1 MFVNSHHLSIV
12 VRFFHTMIFLR
23 HLWMTVI
30 KEKVFFGTPS
40 CLSGDLQAGLEL
52 RFLETCLI
60 PYLPL
65 QTPQRGDGSTEKD
78 AIDPVLTSA

>member
-1 MFVNSHHLSIV
+1 MFVNCHHPSIV
-12 VRFFHTMIFLR
+12 VGFFYTMIFLR

-30 KEKVFFGTPS
+30 NKKVFFGTPS
-40 CLSGDLQAGLEL
+40 CFSGDLRAGLEL

-78 AIDPVLTSA
+78 AIDPVPTSA